1 MGKGDVM
8 KKPYIPFRNHSKQ
21 RVREGGQ
28 GNGTDHIPFRLNLLF
43 CIVFILF
50 TILVVQLFRLDV
62 VDAKK
67 YQKRL
72 NAETQTIVQ
81 LNNAPRGS
89 IYDNDGKELVT
100 NKANQAIVYTKKRG
114 ITTQEMLDTANDL
127 SKLITVPTDNLTT
140 RDKKDYYLAS
150 EKHSEKIL
158 NEIPKDKLSEVSQ
171 DATKTYELEL
181 KYVPKSAINYS
192 KSQLNAVAIYKKMN
206 GAQTL
211 TPTFIKSR
219 DVSNEEIAVVG
230 ENENR
235 LEGVSTSVDWSREYL
250 PAAQS
255 MKSILGTVS
264 SESTGLPA
272 NLAKK
277 YLKEGYSLNDRVGL
291 SYLEQYYEKYLHGT
305 RGETEIFTNNKQEIT
320 KQKVIKEAKKGDNLK
335 LTVNAEF
342 QSNLTKLVKNFY
354 SGIVGSNPASEGVYV
369 MVTNPETGGIIGLAG
384 YARDPKTG
392 EVTEDTLGTINK
404 AFIPGSVVKPA
415 TITAGYQNNV
425 ISGNQVLTDTPIVLG
440 SGSGAVRKSSVF
452 NRSGTMQISAT
463 QALELSSNV
472 YMMQIVFRMLGVQ
485 YTPGMTMPN
494 DLSPIK
500 KLRKVYKEYGLGTT
514 TGVDVDGE
522 TTGFIN
528 NDFYDKDGNIIP
540 GSQGNML
547 DLSYG
552 NYDIYS
558 TLQLAQYVG
567 TIANSGKRVAPHFVE
582 GIYGNNSVGG
592 LGKEIKKINTKVL
605 NTVKLSQSEWDIIHE
620 GMYDVVHSSQGTGAE
635 LNGTKFNISAK
646 TGTAET
652 YGYNTNTGK
661 TEETVNCNLISYVND
676 KSTDQT
682 KLAVTVMLPKMAEN
696 GEQNVKLAKKIYEL
710 YYKQFKY
717 ETQE

>member
-1 MGKGDVM
+1 M
-8 KKPYIPFRNHSKQ
+8 KKPYIPFRNQSKHRQ
-21 RVREGGQ
+21 RDEQTAQ
-28 GNGTDHIPFRLNLLF
+28 GSGTDHIPFRLNLLF

-67 YQKRL
+67 FDKRL
-72 NAETQTIVQ
+72 NAETQTVVQ

-100 NKANQAIVYTKKRG
+100 NKANQAIIYTKKRG
-114 ITTQEMLDTANDL
+114 ITTQEMLDTANEL
-127 SKLITVPTDNLTT
+127 SKLISVSTDNLTT

-150 EKHSEKIL
+150 KKH
-158 NEIPKDKLSEVSQ
+158 NEAVLDSIPKSKLSAISQ
-171 DATKTYELEL
+171 DSAKTYQLEL
-181 KYVPKSAINYS
+181 KYVPKSAIDYS
-192 KSQLNAVAIYKKMN
+192 ESELNAVAIYKKMN

-211 TPTFIKSR
+211 TPTFIKNR

-230 ENENR
+230 ENENH

-250 PAAQS
+250 PAAKS
-255 MKSILGTVS
+255 MKTILGTVS

-291 SYLEQYYEKYLHGT
+291 SYLEQSYEKYLHGT

-320 KQKVIKEAKKGDNLK
+320 KQKVIKKAKKGDNLK

-342 QSNLTKLVKNFY
+342 QSKLTDLVKNFY

-369 MVTNPETGGIIGLAG
+369 IVNNPKTGGIIGLAG
-384 YARDPKTG
+384 YARDTKTG
-392 EVTEDTLGTINK
+392 KVTEDTLGTINK

-415 TITAGYQNNV
+415 TITAGYQNKA
-425 ISGNQVLTDTPIVLG
+425 ISGNEVLTDTPIVLG
-440 SGSGAVRKSSVF
+440 HGSGAVRKSSIF
-452 NRSGTMQISAT
+452 NRSGTMQLNT
-463 QALELSSNV
+463 VEALTLSSNV

-485 YTPGMTMPN
+485 YTSGMTMPN
-494 DLSPIK
+494 DISPIK
-500 KLRKVYKEYGLGTT
+500 KLRKVYKQYGLGAE

-528 NDFYDKDGNIIP
+528 NDFYDKNGNIKP
-540 GSQGNML
+540 GTQGNML

-552 NYDIYS
+552 NYDTYS
-558 TLQLAQYVG
+558 TLQLSQYVS
-567 TIANSGKRVAPHFVE
+567 TLANSGKRVAPHFVE
-582 GIYGNNSVGG
+582 GIYSNNAEGG
-592 LGKEIKKINTKVL
+592 LGKEIKQIEPKVL
-605 NTVKLSQSEWDIIHE
+605 NTVKLSKSEWNIIHE
-620 GMYDVVHSSQGTGAE
+620 GMYQVVHNAQGTGAE

-661 TEETVNCNLISYVND
+661 VEATVNCNLISYVNSD
-676 KSTDQT
+676 SEDQT
-682 KLAVTVMLPKMAEN
+682 QLAVTVMLPKMAKN
-696 GEQNVKLAKKIYEL
+696 NEQNVKLAKKIYEL

-717 ETQE
+717 ETQQ